1 MKYTFSKL
9 CEEKKELPLNDGA
22 KTIIINGSWKSQE
35 RELTELEDF
44 VYYIENPIE
53 YKAQKELAK
62 SIDEDVKQK
71 KQDQKVR
78 DGYMTLAEI
87 IEDAIQSQKE
97 RTQKA
102 EEEKERIREEKDK
115 EIQEKEEQI
124 HKKEE
129 QLKEQQRL
137 IEELQKKLESK

>member
-1 MKYTFSKL
+1 M
-9 CEEKKELPLNDGA
+9 
-22 KTIIINGSWKSQE
+22 
-35 RELTELEDF
+35 ELEDF

-53 YKAQKELAK
+53 YKAKKELAK

-87 IEDAIQSQKE
+87 VEDAIQSEKE

-124 HKKEE
+124 QEKEEQIQMKEE

>member
-1 MKYTFSKL
+1 M
-9 CEEKKELPLNDGA
+9 
-22 KTIIINGSWKSQE
+22 
-35 RELTELEDF
+35 TELEDF

-78 DGYMTLAEI
+78 DGYMTLVEI
-87 IEDAIQSQKE
+87 IEDAIQSEKE

-124 HKKEE
+124 R
-129 QLKEQQRL
+129 EQQHL

>member
-1 MKYTFSKL
+1 M
-9 CEEKKELPLNDGA
+9 
-22 KTIIINGSWKSQE
+22 
-35 RELTELEDF
+35 TELEDF

-53 YKAQKELAK
+53 YKAKKELAK

-87 IEDAIQSQKE
+87 VEDAIQSEKE

-124 HKKEE
+124 QKKEE

-137 IEELQKKLESK
+137 IEELQKKLENQ